1 MYAWFPN
8 TNGYGINTAG
18 GNLLSRLFTEFIPQ
32 WRYFM
37 DETNSPSLEQ
47 NVFLIFNR
55 QIIPLDKQVTR
66 LGRQLDNDL
75 VFNEEFVSRFH
86 AEIRLEDGKYVLY
99 DNESTSGTFVNSK
112 KIDRCVLNSG
122 DLISLASIQI
132 MFVNN
137 NARLVDKARG
147 TTQSLPNYGNK
158 DQ

>member
-1 MYAWFPN
+1 MNEAK
-8 TNGYGINTAG
+8 
-18 GNLLSRLFTEFIPQ
+18 L
-32 WRYFM
+32 
-37 DETNSPSLEQ
+37 PSLGQ

-55 QIIPLDKQVTR
+55 QIIPLDKKITR
-66 LGRQLDNDL
+66 LGRQLDNDI

-86 AEIRLEDGKYVLY
+86 AEIRLEDGIYVLY
-99 DNESTSGTFVNSK
+99 DNESTSGTLVNSQ

-147 TTQSLPNYGNK
+147 TTQSLPNYENK
-158 DQ
+158 DK

>member
-1 MYAWFPN
+1 
-8 TNGYGINTAG
+8 
-18 GNLLSRLFTEFIPQ
+18 
-32 WRYFM
+32 M
-37 DETNSPSLEQ
+37 DEIKSPSLEP
-47 NVFLIFNR
+47 NVFLVFNR
-55 QIIPLDKQVTR
+55 QIIPLEKKITR

-86 AEIRLEDGKYVLY
+86 AEIRFEDGKYVLY
-99 DNESTSGTFVNSK
+99 DNESTSGTLVNSK

-158 DQ
+158 DK